1 MAEEH
6 SGTLAAELIDPTAIF
21 AKTLRHFLAP
31 VWQYLEDETVVEVM
45 INGPDEIFVEKRG
58 QLVETD
64 AKFDNE
70 EALLAAI
77 RNLLQYVG
85 KRLSPDH
92 PMMDARLPDGSRVH
106 VAMPPCSRKGPCVTI
121 RKFARESFDMEYLV
135 RCGTLTQPLVE
146 YLQVAIQTER
156 NILFAGGT
164 SSGKTSLMNALSV
177 FIPAEQRLVVIE
189 ESSELQLR
197 KGHVLQLETRP
208 PDRYGRGS
216 VDIRELFRNSL
227 RMRPDR
233 IIVGEVRGGEALD
246 LIQAL
251 TSGHGGSM
259 STMHADTPMDALN
272 RLETMALMSDV
283 AIPLNALR
291 TQIASSIDIIV
302 EMARFRDASRRVI
315 QVSEVLPVDEHYQY
329 QLADLFVMQLP
340 EGTKKLEQ
348 GGLVWT
354 GRRSRLADDVQARL
368 LAQGLPSLGEL
379 FADKK
384 GTGEQGG

>member
-1 MAEEH
+1 MAEQEP
-6 SGTLAAELIDPTAIF
+6 GPLAAELIDPQEIF

-31 VWQYLEDETVVEVM
+31 VWEYLQDPSIVEIMV
-45 INGPDEIFVEKRG
+45 NGPDEVYVEQRG
-58 QLVETD
+58 RLVQTD
-64 AKFDNE
+64 AKFENE
-70 EALLAAI
+70 ATLLAGI
-77 RNLLQYVG
+77 RNLLQFVG
-85 KRLSPDH
+85 KRVSTEH

-106 VAMPPCSRKGPCVTI
+106 VALPPCSRKGPCITI
-121 RKFARESFDMEYLV
+121 RKFSSESFDGPYLV
-135 RCGTLTQPLVE
+135 RCNTLTQEVLE
-146 YLQVAIQTER
+146 YLQVAIQSER

-164 SSGKTSLMNALSV
+164 SSGKTSLLNALSV
-177 FIPAEQRLVVIE
+177 FIPQEQRVVVIE

-197 KGHVLQLETRP
+197 EGHVIQLETRG
-208 PDRYGRGS
+208 PDRYGRGE
-216 VDIRELFRNSL
+216 VTIRELFRNSL

-302 EMARFRDASRRVI
+302 EMARFRDASRRVVQI
-315 QVSEVLPVDEHYQY
+315 SEVLPVDEHYQY
-329 QLADLFVMQLP
+329 QLRDLFVMRLP
-340 EGTKKLEQ
+340 EGKRKLEE
-348 GGLVWT
+348 GRLTWT
-354 GRRSRLADDVQARL
+354 GRRSVMADDVQARM
-368 LAQGLPSLGEL
+368 LAQTLSSLEQV
-379 FADKK
+379 FADK
-384 GTGEQGG
+384 EPQGPQ